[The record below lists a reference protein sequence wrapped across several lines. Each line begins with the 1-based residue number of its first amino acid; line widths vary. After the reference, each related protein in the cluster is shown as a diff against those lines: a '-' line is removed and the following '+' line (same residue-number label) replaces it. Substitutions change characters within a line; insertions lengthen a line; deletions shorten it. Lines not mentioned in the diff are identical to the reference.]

1 MLNQVPAEILEF
13 VAARSRPCLL
23 MCDGTGR
30 ILARFAHP
38 GSSVPDDICS
48 AGALDACLSRSVL
61 DEWLDLIRESICSNR
76 ELQALV
82 LLDGTGF
89 DLGCMPTITETGV
102 RVVWL
107 HVAGMGDQGF
117 AACGAVRRTLLN
129 HEWGVLDALSRS
141 QLDTLRDVTRGL
153 CNQQI
158 ADRVHRSKR
167 AVEWHIRHLHR
178 LLCVGSREGMARI
191 GRTARLDAF
200 EDAEW
205 VAILATRPA
214 RRTLE
219 EYALHPSSNRVA

>member
-1 MLNQVPAEILEF
+1 MLTHLPAEILEF

-30 ILARFAHP
+30 ILCRFTHSD
-38 GSSVPDDICS
+38 SSVPVDICS
-48 AGALDACLSRSVL
+48 AGALDACLSRPVL
-61 DEWLDLIRESICSNR
+61 EEWRDLIRESICSNQA
-76 ELQALV
+76 LQALV
-82 LLDGTGF
+82 VLDGVGF
-89 DLGCMPTITETGV
+89 DLGCMPTITEAGG
-102 RVVWL
+102 RAVWL

-158 ADRVHRSKR
+158 ADRLHRSKR

-178 LLCVGSREGMARI
+178 LLCTGSREGMARI
-191 GRTARLDAF
+191 GRMARLDTF

-205 VAILATRPA
+205 VAVLTTRPA

-219 EYALHPSSNRVA
+219 EYALHPSSSRIA